1 MAWFMHIILKNIHL
15 KFTTMKH
22 LFLSTLVLLFVGST
36 AFAQI
41 ETTPQMS
48 SDVGTAPIQKGNW
61 MVGGG
66 IGSLG
71 YDFDSEVFNI
81 SLEPGAGYF
90 VSDGIA
96 IGLKLIANY
105 QTIKEGDNPFSYGL
119 LPFARYYFPE
129 GASASNR
136 FFAEAKAGIAGSR
149 GGDDVNFGFGAG
161 LGYSHFITRTVA
173 LEALAGYN
181 DLSGASASGTQGGLG
196 LMVGFQIYL
205 PGRR

>member
-1 MAWFMHIILKNIHL
+1 MKNL
-15 KFTTMKH
+15 
-22 LFLSTLVLLFVGST
+22 LLFTISLLFAST
-36 AFAQI
+36 SVFAQKI

-48 SDVGTAPIQKGNW
+48 SAVGSGPIQQGNW

-71 YDFDSEVFNI
+71 YDFDAKKFNI
-81 SLEPGAGYF
+81 ALEPSAGYF

-96 IGLKLIANY
+96 LGVKLIADFA
-105 QTIKEGDNPFSYGL
+105 TIENSDNTFNYGL

-129 GASASNR
+129 GASSTGR
-136 FFAEAKAGIAGSR
+136 FFGEAKAGIAGSK

-161 LGYSHFITRTVA
+161 LGYSHFITKTVA

-181 DLSGASASGTQGGLG
+181 DLAGASSLGTQGGLG

-205 PGRR
+205 PGKR

>member
-1 MAWFMHIILKNIHL
+1 
-15 KFTTMKH
+15 MKH
-22 LFLSTLVLLFVGST
+22 FMLILGAITLSIST
-36 AFAQI
+36 ALGQI
-41 ETTPQMS
+41 ETTPQTS
-48 SDVGTAPIQKGNW
+48 SAVGTTPIQQGNW

-81 SLEPGAGYF
+81 ALEPGAGYF
-90 VSDGIA
+90 VSDGVA
-96 IGLKLIANY
+96 LGLKLIANF
-105 QTIKEGDNPFSYGL
+105 QTIKDGDNPFSYGL

-129 GASASNR
+129 GASATNR

-161 LGYSHFITRTVA
+161 LGYAHFISQTVA

-196 LMVGFQIYL
+196 LTVGFQIYL
-205 PGRR
+205 PGQR

>member
-1 MAWFMHIILKNIHL
+1 MKKFMLFIGAVTLSVG
-15 KFTTMKH
+15 TT
-22 LFLSTLVLLFVGST
+22 FG
-36 AFAQI
+36 QI
-41 ETTPQMS
+41 ETTPQTS
-48 SDVGTAPIQKGNW
+48 SAVGTRPIQQGNW

-81 SLEPGAGYF
+81 AVEPSAGYF
-90 VSDGIA
+90 VSDGVA
-96 IGLKLIANY
+96 LGLKLIANF
-105 QTIKEGDNPFSYGL
+105 QTIKDGDNPFSYGL

-129 GASASNR
+129 GASPSNR

-161 LGYSHFITRTVA
+161 LGYAHFITDNVA

-196 LMVGFQIYL
+196 LTLGFQIYL
-205 PGRR
+205 PGQR

>member
-1 MAWFMHIILKNIHL
+1 MKRLL
-15 KFTTMKH
+15 LTTI
-22 LFLSTLVLLFVGST
+22 TLLFVGSI

-41 ETTPQMS
+41 ETTPQMNA
-48 SDVGTAPIQKGNW
+48 DVGTRPIQQGNW

-66 IGSLG
+66 LGSLG

-96 IGLKLIANY
+96 LGLKLIANY
-105 QTIKEGDNPFSYGL
+105 QTIEGGDNPFSYGL

-129 GASASNR
+129 GASESNR

-161 LGYSHFITRTVA
+161 LGYTHFITQTVA

-181 DLSGASASGTQGGLG
+181 DLAGASASGTQGGLG
-196 LMVGFQIYL
+196 IMVGFQIYL
-205 PGRR
+205 PGNR

>member
-1 MAWFMHIILKNIHL
+1 
-15 KFTTMKH
+15 MKH
-22 LFLSTLVLLFVGST
+22 LFLFTLSVLLASTT

-41 ETTPQMS
+41 ETTPQMRS
-48 SDVGTAPIQKGNW
+48 EVGSAPIQEGNW

-81 SLEPGAGYF
+81 ALEPSAGYF
-90 VSDGIA
+90 VSDGVA
-96 IGLKLIANY
+96 LGLKLLANY
-105 QTIKEGDNPFSYGL
+105 QTIEDGDNPFSYGL
-119 LPFARYYFPE
+119 LPFVRYYFPE
-129 GASASNR
+129 GATPTNR

-161 LGYSHFITRTVA
+161 LGYSHFITPTVA

-181 DLSGASASGTQGGLG
+181 DLAGASAIGTQGGLG
-196 LMVGFQIYL
+196 LMIGFQIYL

>member
-1 MAWFMHIILKNIHL
+1 MLNTKRKAMKQFM
-15 KFTTMKH
+15 
-22 LFLSTLVLLFVGST
+22 LFVGAVALSIGTTFGQVETRPQTSSAVGST
-36 AFAQI
+36 
-41 ETTPQMS
+41 
-48 SDVGTAPIQKGNW
+48 PIQEGNW

-81 SLEPGAGYF
+81 ALEPSAGYF
-90 VSDGIA
+90 VSDGVA
-96 IGLKLIANY
+96 LGLKLIANY

-129 GASASNR
+129 GATATNR
-136 FFAEAKAGIAGSR
+136 WFAEAKAGIAGSR

-161 LGYSHFITRTVA
+161 LGYTHFVTPTVA

-205 PGRR
+205 PGNR